1 MHRRR
6 YNICVSAAP
15 VSVDAP
21 GDPASATPLVAPPH
35 DAPEHTPQAGARL
48 GSVAARTTGALVT
61 AIVVGMGAPVSRD
74 LAVVG
79 VLAVTWL
86 VATTAWMHR
95 RGLGRRPGGLVA
107 LADLGLLFAV
117 VALSGGSSS
126 PAAIVLWL
134 GPLAWA
140 LVYGPYSVA
149 VLTGI
154 AAAGY
159 VGIWVADGSSGST
172 ADVPSLEMFLR
183 VLVASSVLSLM
194 ALHLRAQAAAR
205 TGELLRVR
213 AALRRELGRVER
225 EHRAHTS
232 RTIHDGPLQLFI
244 AARQDLDEHREGDP
258 EALRYAV
265 EELQDGIAALRA
277 IVSDL
282 HEDGEAVD
290 TVRERLD
297 AVVDRHRRRG
307 RFSVALD
314 LDPSVGGDDDPLV
327 VDTVA
332 ELLRNAAK
340 HAAPTHVDVRVH
352 STADATTTVV
362 EVRDDGRGMDVSDR
376 LTAERAGHVGLRSMD
391 RRVRAVGGRWQIR
404 SAPGRG
410 THVRLELPR

>member
-1 MHRRR
+1 M
-6 YNICVSAAP
+6 SASP

-21 GDPASATPLVAPPH
+21 ADPAPGPPLVAPPQ
-35 DAPEHTPQAGARL
+35 DAAEHTPQAGARL
-48 GSVAARTTGALVT
+48 GSVAARATGALVT
-61 AIVVGMGAPVSRD
+61 AIVVGMRGPVD
-74 LAVVG
+74 GELVVVG
-79 VLAVTWL
+79 VIAALWL
-86 VATTAWMHR
+86 VATAAWMHR
-95 RGLGRRPGGLVA
+95 RGLGRCPGGLVA
-107 LADLGLLFAV
+107 LVDLGLLFAV
-117 VALSGGSSS
+117 VGLSGGSAS
-126 PAAIVLWL
+126 PAAVVLWL
-134 GPLAWA
+134 APLAWA
-140 LVYGPYSVA
+140 LVYGPYGVA

-159 VGIWVADGSSGST
+159 VALWAVDGDPGAS
-172 ADVPSLEMFLR
+172 ADVSSLEAFLG
-183 VLVASSVLSLM
+183 VLVGSGVLSLM
-194 ALHLRAQAAAR
+194 TVHLRTQAAAR

-258 EALRYAV
+258 EALRYAL

-307 RFSVALD
+307 RFAVALD
-314 LDPSVGGDDDPLV
+314 LDPSVGDDDDPLV
-327 VDTVA
+327 VDTVS

-352 STADATTTVV
+352 STADGATTVV
-362 EVRDDGRGMDVSDR
+362 EVRDDGRGMDVADR
-376 LTAERAGHVGLRSMD
+376 QAAERGGHVGLRSMD